1 MADNLQNAIYRIGQ
15 LESALK
21 SCVDEIAL
29 IERRN
34 TDRDHERQALERKQ
48 LLWGITFLGGACG
61 FVIENHERI
70 DNDTD
75 NRTRPVL
82 HSVLC
87 GGRPGLG
94 GLGGM
99 ARLGA

>member
-48 LLWGITFLGGACG
+48 LLWGITFLGGIIVTLG
-61 FVIENHERI
+61 
-70 DNDTD
+70 
-75 NRTRPVL
+75 
-82 HSVLC
+82 SVLWNYRTVIFR
-87 GGRPGLG
+87 GQP
-94 GLGGM
+94 
-99 ARLGA
+99 

>member
-29 IERRN
+29 IGRRN

-48 LLWGITFLGGACG
+48 LLWGITFLGGIIVTLG
-61 FVIENHERI
+61 
-70 DNDTD
+70 
-75 NRTRPVL
+75 
-82 HSVLC
+82 SVLWNYRTVIFR
-87 GGRPGLG
+87 GQP
-94 GLGGM
+94 
-99 ARLGA
+99 

>member
-34 TDRDHERQALERKQ
+34 ADRDHERQALERKQ
-48 LLWGITFLGGACG
+48 LLWGITFLGGIIVTLG
-61 FVIENHERI
+61 
-70 DNDTD
+70 
-75 NRTRPVL
+75 
-82 HSVLC
+82 SVLWNYRTVIFR
-87 GGRPGLG
+87 GQP
-94 GLGGM
+94 
-99 ARLGA
+99 